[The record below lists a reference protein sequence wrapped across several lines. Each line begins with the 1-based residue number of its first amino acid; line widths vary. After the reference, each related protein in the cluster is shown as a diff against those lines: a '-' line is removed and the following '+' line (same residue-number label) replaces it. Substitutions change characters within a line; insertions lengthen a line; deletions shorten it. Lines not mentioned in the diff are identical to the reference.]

1 MAPVDLRGLTK
12 RFGDVVAVAGIDLAI
27 ADKEF
32 VVLVGASGCGKST
45 TLRMIAGLE
54 EISAG
59 EIRIGDRRVN
69 ELEPKDRD
77 IAMVFQDYA
86 LYPHLSV
93 FDNIAFGLVY
103 RRYGKAEIRRR
114 VDEAAHILG
123 IESLLDRKPRQ
134 LSGGQRQRVAMGRAI
149 VRDPEVFLFDEP
161 LSNLDAK
168 LRVQMR
174 TEIKKLHKRVP
185 TTVVYVTHD
194 QVEAMTL
201 ADRIVLMRG
210 GAIEQ
215 VGTPDELYNQPATT
229 YVASFIGAPTMN
241 LLTGDVLTEGNRAA
255 VRLESGAVLPLPL
268 PLPAGSGMPAAL
280 TLGIRPENFAWQ
292 EVKGPALDV
301 TAEVVEPLGSD
312 TLVFFAIGASEL
324 VARLPPSLP
333 IRPGDT
339 VRLWPDLDRLHL
351 FDAASGRSIRPA

>member
-1 MAPVDLRGLTK
+1 MWT
-12 RFGDVVAVAGIDLAI
+12 
-27 ADKEF
+27 
-32 VVLVGASGCGKST
+32 
-45 TLRMIAGLE
+45 
-54 EISAG
+54 
-59 EIRIGDRRVN
+59 
-69 ELEPKDRD
+69 
-77 IAMVFQDYA
+77 
-86 LYPHLSV
+86 
-93 FDNIAFGLVY
+93 
-103 RRYGKAEIRRR
+103 RRR
-114 VDEAAHILG
+114 AILG

-174 TEIKKLHKRVP
+174 TEIKKLHKRVS

-241 LLTGDVLTEGNRAA
+241 LLTGDVMTDGGRAA
-255 VRLESGAVLPLPL
+255 IRLESGAVLPLPG
-268 PLPAGSGMPAAL
+268 PAGPGMPSAL
-280 TLGIRPENFAWQ
+280 TLGIRPENFGWQ
-292 EVKGPALDV
+292 EAAGPALDV

-333 IRPGDT
+333 VRPGDT

-351 FDAASGRSIRPA
+351 FDAASGRSLRPS